1 MTSKNVDLCVEKG
14 PPYQDSQRT
23 TTDSGDDELQTLM
36 RDFYDKNYD
45 KIKASAMD
53 DDDDNDDYTA
63 LLSTVEPRTLIAQNP
78 MGMVLIDR
86 NDPDRSHLEFTKH
99 DLPPPCQVSPPKRK
113 QDSPTV
119 LPEAP
124 CKKPRIPGFGNPLEA
139 QDKNIV
145 STSPT

>member
-1 MTSKNVDLCVEKG
+1 MTSMNVDLCVEKG

-36 RDFYDKNYD
+36 RDFYDKNHD
-45 KIKASAMD
+45 EIKASAMD
-53 DDDDNDDYTA
+53 DDDDYTA
-63 LLSTVEPRTLIAQNP
+63 LLSTFEPRTLITQNP

-86 NDPDRSHLEFTKH
+86 NGPDTSHLAFTKH
-99 DLPPPCQVSPPKRK
+99 DLPPPPPCQVPLPKRK

-119 LPEAP
+119 LAKAP
-124 CKKPRIPGFGNPLEA
+124 SKKPRIPGFGNPLEA